1 MGRVW
6 EWEYDSGVGGG
17 VGVATGV
24 AVGTIVA
31 AAVAVAVGVVVES
44 SPPHARAKASK
55 RGSSIRVRTRFTC
68 TVPKRETGQLGG
80 PIKMFAITRSGD
92 KDIFCQRKHPGSQ

>member
-17 VGVATGV
+17 VGTGV
-24 AVGTIVA
+24 AVGTTV
-31 AAVAVAVGVVVES
+31 AVAVAVAVDVGVES
-44 SPPHARAKASK
+44 SPPHDRAKASK

-68 TVPKRETGQLGG
+68 TVSKRGTGQLGG

-92 KDIFCQRKHPGSQ
+92 KGRFCQRKYPESQWG